1 MTFELPPT
9 AFSFLLFSFLSSR
22 SLTPRRGSQ
31 ENKGRPLPLSSPYPS
46 VERSSHLSHLR
57 KADGPCFSSSR
68 YWSSAPGRCSRREL
82 GVSSPTQPTLAG
94 KKLYS
99 LGMTG
104 VKYWIFMALLKQES
118 TPEGKVRKIRS
129 RYLSL
134 PPASRA
140 GVSLMDNGLL
150 SLLLVSKVWG
160 RGSAQVERQ
169 AIKNFIALP
178 ETLSLSGTMPTSII
192 KQNEI
197 FDIFVES
204 N

>member
-1 MTFELPPT
+1 
-9 AFSFLLFSFLSSR
+9 
-22 SLTPRRGSQ
+22 
-31 ENKGRPLPLSSPYPS
+31 
-46 VERSSHLSHLR
+46 
-57 KADGPCFSSSR
+57 
-68 YWSSAPGRCSRREL
+68 
-82 GVSSPTQPTLAG
+82 
-94 KKLYS
+94 
-99 LGMTG
+99 
-104 VKYWIFMALLKQES
+104 MALLKQS
-118 TPEGKVRKIRS
+118 LRQKGKVKKTRS
-129 RYLSL
+129 CYLSL

-169 AIKNFIALP
+169 PIKNSIALL